1 MDEVHEKMKNFLIN
15 SDTSG
20 IELGEFL
27 ANRFPAPVAPY
38 LALFPPGTGQWIR
51 RRLGNRWRVGSLVL
65 LLVLLP
71 LLLLTVINHTTI
83 GEGEGRRWRPPLATL
98 FANEDCILTMPAQLQ
113 KAFRPPESCGFCRA
127 VHGTVPR
134 LSNVSPVEF
143 ARNYAYR
150 GGPVIVTDATVN
162 WTAVERFDYWFF
174 KRVYETYGTGPKAER
189 CQFFPYQTGFRDIR
203 EALSLSESRVRYD
216 PGTEPWYFGW
226 SNCDPAIVKVLR
238 EHYQRPY
245 FLPADSEN
253 SAIDWVFMG
262 GPGLGAHM
270 HVDNVRLPSW
280 QSQLKGAKEWILAP
294 PPECFYQCEF
304 LSVVVQTGETIVL
317 DTNKWYHKTNVLPG
331 PISITVGAEYD

>member
-27 ANRFPAPVAPY
+27 VNRFPTPVGPY
-38 LALFPPGTGQWIR
+38 VALFPPGSGHWLRQ
-51 RRLGNRWRVGSLVL
+51 RLANRWKTVPLVL
-65 LLVLLP
+65 LFLS
-71 LLLLTVINHTTI
+71 LLLTV
-83 GEGEGRRWRPPLATL
+83 GCRRWPLLATL
-98 FANEDCILTMPAQLQ
+98 FANEDCIFTMPAQLQ

-134 LSNVSPVEF
+134 LSSVSPADF
-143 ARNYAYR
+143 ARDYAYR
-150 GGPVIVTDATVN
+150 GGPVIVTDATAN
-162 WTAVERFDYWFF
+162 WTAMERFDYWFF
-174 KRVYETYGTGPKAER
+174 KRVYETHGNGPKAER

-203 EALSLSESRVRYD
+203 EALSLPESRVRYE

-226 SNCDPAIVKVLR
+226 SNCDPSIVRVLR

-245 FLPADSEN
+245 FLPRDSEN

-294 PPECFYQCEF
+294 PPECYYQCEF

>member
-1 MDEVHEKMKNFLIN
+1 MDEVHEKMENFLIN
-15 SDTSG
+15 SDSSG

-27 ANRFPAPVAPY
+27 TKRFPTSAATY
-38 LALFPPGTGQWIR
+38 LALLPPGSAHRIR
-51 RRLGNRWRVGSLVL
+51 QRLTNPWKLVPTVV
-65 LLVLLP
+65 LLVLA
-71 LLLLTVINHTTI
+71 LLLL
-83 GEGEGRRWRPPLATL
+83 GGRRWPLQLATL

-113 KAFRPPESCGFCRA
+113 KAFRPPESCGFCRT

-134 LSNVSPVEF
+134 LSNVSPAEF
-143 ARNYAYR
+143 ARDYAYR

-162 WTAVERFDYWFF
+162 WTAVESFDFWFF
-174 KRVYETYGTGPKAER
+174 KRVYETHGSGPRAER

-203 EALSLSESRVRYD
+203 EAFSLPESRVRYD

-226 SNCDPAIVKVLR
+226 SNCDPAIVNVLR
-238 EHYQRPY
+238 KHYQRPY

-294 PPECFYQCEF
+294 PPECLYQCEF

>member
-1 MDEVHEKMKNFLIN
+1 MDEVREKMKNFLIN
-15 SDTSG
+15 SNTSG
-20 IELGEFL
+20 IELGVFL
-27 ANRFPAPVAPY
+27 TDRFPRPVEPFLSWLRPSTSRWFSTH
-38 LALFPPGTGQWIR
+38 LAHRKRAVSIAG
-51 RRLGNRWRVGSLVL
+51 
-65 LLVLLP
+65 
-71 LLLLTVINHTTI
+71 LLLLLFLSALFLVGKHTAI
-83 GEGEGRRWRPPLATL
+83 SGRLPLLATL

-113 KAFRPPESCGFCRA
+113 KAFRPPESCGFCRE

-134 LSNVSPVEF
+134 LANVSPDEF
-143 ARNYAYR
+143 RRDHAYR
-150 GGPVIVTDATVN
+150 GGPVIVTDATTN

-174 KRVYETYGTGPKAER
+174 KRLYDTHGVGPRAER

-203 EALSLSESRVRYD
+203 EALSLPEPRVRYD
-216 PGTEPWYFGW
+216 PGTAPWYFGW
-226 SNCDPAIVKVLR
+226 SNCDPAIVRVLR

-245 FLPADSEN
+245 FLPADSED

-280 QSQLKGAKEWILAP
+280 QSQLKGSKEWILAP
-294 PPECFYQCEF
+294 PPECLYQCEF
-304 LSVVVQTGETIVL
+304 LSVIVQTGETIVL

>member
-15 SDTSG
+15 SDSSG

-27 ANRFPAPVAPY
+27 TKRFPTSAATY
-38 LALFPPGTGQWIR
+38 LALLPPGSAHCIR
-51 RRLGNRWRVGSLVL
+51 QRLTNPWKMVPTVV
-65 LLVLLP
+65 LLVLA
-71 LLLLTVINHTTI
+71 LLLL
-83 GEGEGRRWRPPLATL
+83 GGRRWPLQLATL

-113 KAFRPPESCGFCRA
+113 KAFRPPESCDFCRA
-127 VHGTVPR
+127 VRGTVPR
-134 LSNVSPVEF
+134 LSNVSPTEF
-143 ARNYAYR
+143 ARDYAYR

-162 WTAVERFDYWFF
+162 WTAVESFDFWFF
-174 KRVYETYGTGPKAER
+174 KRVYETHGSGPRAER

-203 EALSLSESRVRYD
+203 EAFSLPESRVRYD

-226 SNCDPAIVKVLR
+226 SNCDPAIVNVLR
-238 EHYQRPY
+238 KHYQRPY

-294 PPECFYQCEF
+294 PPECLYQCEF